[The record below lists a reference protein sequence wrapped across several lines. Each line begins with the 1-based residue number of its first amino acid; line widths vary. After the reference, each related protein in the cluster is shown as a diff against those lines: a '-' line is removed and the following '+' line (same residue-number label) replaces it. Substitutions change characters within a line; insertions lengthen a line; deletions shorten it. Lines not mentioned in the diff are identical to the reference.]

1 MGKRDRQKKEKPEA
15 PPGLFDKLLRPWKS
29 QRVTM
34 TQAGKKQAPLR
45 RGKPVKQKEK
55 PVTKER
61 PASTSR
67 QKQLRELQ
75 TLLTIGKRD
84 PERLAAIIS
93 RLLHESREREE
104 SAKLRFE
111 RLVWEKA
118 EEGEKE
124 DEERDAGKGGAEPA

>member
-1 MGKRDRQKKEKPEA
+1 MGKRDRQKKQKPEA
-15 PPGLFDKLLRPWKS
+15 PPGLFEKLLRPWKS
-29 QRVTM
+29 QRVTL

-45 RGKPVKQKEK
+45 RGKPAKQKEETA
-55 PVTKER
+55 PRER
-61 PASTSR
+61 PASTPR
-67 QKQLRELQ
+67 QRQLRELQ

-93 RLLHESREREE
+93 RLLHESRQREE

-111 RLVWEKA
+111 RMVWEKA

-124 DEERDAGKGGAEPA
+124 DEERDAGGGGSRPS

>member
-1 MGKRDRQKKEKPEA
+1 VAKRDRQKKQKPEA

-29 QRVTM
+29 QRVTL

-45 RGKPVKQKEK
+45 RGKPAKQKAK
-55 PVTKER
+55 SAPKER
-61 PASTSR
+61 PAHTPR

-93 RLLHESREREE
+93 RLLHESRQQEE
-104 SAKLRFE
+104 SARLRFE

-118 EEGEKE
+118 ESGGKE
-124 DEERDAGKGGAEPA
+124 DEEPDAGREGS

>member
-1 MGKRDRQKKEKPEA
+1 MGKRDRQKKQKPEA
-15 PPGLFDKLLRPWKS
+15 PPGLFEKLLRPWKS
-29 QRVTM
+29 QRVTL

-45 RGKPVKQKEK
+45 RGKSAKQKEK
-55 PVTKER
+55 AAPGER
-61 PASTSR
+61 PASTPR

-93 RLLHESREREE
+93 RLLHESRQREE

-111 RLVWEKA
+111 RMVWEKA

-124 DEERDAGKGGAEPA
+124 DEERDAGGGGSRPS